1 LPEEMEDDG
10 TGRQGPQRIVVL
22 EKADEEDEKKDGQ
35 LYLICYQVKSTF
47 SLEFF
52 SRLK

>member
-1 LPEEMEDDG
+1 MKDEG
-10 TGRQGPQRIVVL
+10 TGSQGPQRTVVL
-22 EKADEEDEKKDGQ
+22 QKADEEDEKEEDGQ